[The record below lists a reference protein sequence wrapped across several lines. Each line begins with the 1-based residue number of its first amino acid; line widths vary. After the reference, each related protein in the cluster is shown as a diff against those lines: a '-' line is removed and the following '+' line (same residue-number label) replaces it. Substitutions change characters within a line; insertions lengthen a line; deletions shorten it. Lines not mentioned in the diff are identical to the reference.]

1 MSQKLI
7 NDIKTLQQQ
16 VKDLREEMIALRAL
30 VATKRRTKDMMEARS
45 ETH

>member
-7 NDIKTLQQQ
+7 NDIKALQQQ

-30 VATKRRTKDMMEARS
+30 VATKRRTKDVEVRNEA
-45 ETH
+45 H